1 MLPERARPCPLFFQ
15 QFFLLSLIDCPLLN
29 ILSVAVTYE
38 ESETRAGLDGQT
50 GGQDRLKHVTGEV
63 TFFCIFRC

>member
-1 MLPERARPCPLFFQ
+1 MK
-15 QFFLLSLIDCPLLN
+15 
-29 ILSVAVTYE
+29 VAVTYE

-63 TFFCIFRC
+63 TFFCILDARSQPSRIVGRSVELGGP